1 MRIFTEKE
9 LREYDGR
16 EGVTYIAYLGKVYDV
31 STSYHWRHGIHH
43 ATHCAGCDLTEAS
56 KRAPHN
62 ADPLKKFPQIGKL
75 LKKGESGS

>member
-9 LREYDGR
+9 LREYDGT

-56 KRAPHN
+56 KRAPHF
-62 ADPLKKFPQIGKL
+62 KKFQEIGKL
-75 LKKGESGS
+75 VKKGESGS